1 MDILLLR
8 LQAPLISFGAPIID
22 NFGVIQPYPALSMLC
37 GLLANALGYHHHD
50 FARLERLQ
58 ARLSYASRQD
68 QRGERIRDFQTVD
81 LNQDF
86 MGDDRAWT
94 SWGKIEKG
102 GKNTHIRYR
111 DYWAD
116 AAHTVALT
124 LEGAEEAP
132 TLDALAQALREPA
145 RPLFIGRK
153 TCVPG
158 EPILL
163 GRVQAASLL
172 DALKAAPLAGGLS
185 APRRCQAWWPTSAQQ
200 RAGAPTDALSQPV
213 TDRRDW
219 KNQIHVGQRWVAR
232 GEIDVLPADPSD
244 QPVVGDL

>member
-8 LQAPLISFGAPIID
+8 LQGPLISFGAPIVD

-37 GLLANALGYHHHD
+37 GLLANALGYHHRD
-50 FARLERLQ
+50 FDKLERLQ

-68 QRGERIRDFQTVD
+68 QKGERIRDFHTVD

-94 SWGKIEKG
+94 TWGAVEKG
-102 GKNTHIRYR
+102 GKNTHIRLR
-111 DYWAD
+111 DYWVD

-124 LEGAEEAP
+124 LTPADEAP
-132 TLDALAQALREPA
+132 TLPQLARALERPA

-153 TCVPG
+153 TCLPT

-163 GRVQAASLL
+163 GQVDAPSLV
-172 DALKAAPLAGGLS
+172 DALKAAPLALGLS

-200 RAGAPTDALSQPV
+200 AGDPAGPHILSQPV

-219 KNQIHVGQRWVAR
+219 KNQIHVGQRWIAR
-232 GEIDVLPADPSD
+232 GEIDILPPEEASHD
-244 QPVVGDL
+244 